1 MWSLKEMLP
10 PGPSAQGLHGQQ
22 GKGTP
27 LLQPSSLPA
36 GLALR
41 EGNGSKAGSGS
52 GLIHSLLFVL
62 AFPHSLP
69 TSRGA
74 WRTCPPGPV
83 LGVLRAVMTERG
95 AGRVTLS
102 ASDAVRT
109 ASHPCCEKSPGAV
122 PGPHKQ
128 GAWDGEG
135 VRGRQPFHGA
145 VTGDQAARQGSWA
158 RCSLLYLKNNCISF
172 WLCWAL
178 LPCKLFS
185 I

>member
-1 MWSLKEMLP
+1 MVSRAR
-10 PGPSAQGLHGQQ
+10 GPRFCSRV
-22 GKGTP
+22 T
-27 LLQPSSLPA
+27 PA

-62 AFPHSLP
+62 AFTHSLP

-95 AGRVTLS
+95 AGRMTLS

-135 VRGRQPFHGA
+135 VRGRQPF
-145 VTGDQAARQGSWA
+145 QGGCDWGSGCKA
-158 RCSLLYLKNNCISF
+158 GQLGPQCSLLYLKNNCISF